1 MGAANGEASQ
11 PATGHMLQLDG
22 LRALAVLAVVLHHT
36 LPDSVT
42 RVVDLGGYGVQLFF
56 VLSGFLITG
65 ILLKARQEAEQAGV
79 GRPRVLRAFYA
90 RRFLRIFPLYYAVL
104 LIAYCM
110 HAPGIREGIFWFVSY
125 LANFYYALEGTFS
138 GAGSHLWSLAVE
150 EQFYLCWPILVL
162 FLPRRLL
169 PWLLGATILVGPSS
183 RLVVALLTGGREVP
197 TRILTTSCL
206 DALGAGAF
214 LAWLWQAEQAS
225 IALRTRLG
233 RLALATGAGLLLAFY
248 TLQTF
253 HVGAAIRLIAGGTG
267 SALVFGW
274 VINRAAGRD
283 TGPAG
288 WLLECRPIV
297 YLGTISYGMYVYQN
311 FIIWG
316 WFTTSRGLGQFLS
329 VFVIT
334 AAVAAVSWH
343 FFEKPLNNL
352 KRFFPYLPSKLAG
365 PEANAAGLAPQAC
378 ALSRQ

>member
-1 MGAANGEASQ
+1 
-11 PATGHMLQLDG
+11 
-22 LRALAVLAVVLHHT
+22 
-36 LPDSVT
+36 
-42 RVVDLGGYGVQLFF
+42 
-56 VLSGFLITG
+56 
-65 ILLKARQEAEQAGV
+65 
-79 GRPRVLRAFYA
+79 
-90 RRFLRIFPLYYAVL
+90 
-104 LIAYCM
+104 M

-125 LANFYYALEGTFS
+125 LANFYYALEGRFS

-169 PWLLGATILVGPSS
+169 PWLLGTTILVGPSS
-183 RLVVALLTGGREVP
+183 RLVVALLTGGGEVP

-233 RLALATGAGLLLAFY
+233 RLALATGACLLLAFY

-253 HVGAAIRLIAGGTG
+253 HFGTVIRLVVGGTG
-267 SALVFGW
+267 SALVFSG

-283 TGPAG
+283 TGSAG

-311 FIIWG
+311 FIIWAL
-316 WFTTSRGLGQFLS
+316 TPNRGLGQFLS

-334 AAVAAVSWH
+334 ATVAAASWH

-352 KRFFPYLPSKLAG
+352 KRFFPYLPRKLAG
-365 PEANAAGLAPQAC
+365 PEANADGLAPQVC
-378 ALSRQ
+378 TLSRQ